1 MKKKTFLDNAHY
13 GKNNW
18 WRYVITSFTAWI
30 GPLILIIII
39 LIPFFIFYHP
49 LERGIDAQESLNNLN
64 PMILLLFFGV
74 YYILSFLLFYFCTR
88 FIHHKKLIMFINTFY
103 KVKWRKMLKGAGLW
117 FALMG
122 CALIIGAIIN
132 PSSVKFSFN
141 PTFFILLILSLIIYS
156 IQASFEEIFFRG
168 YLMQGIG
175 LITRRPVIPL
185 LITSAIFALG
195 HFFNGSDT
203 LSGIGMVISM
213 FIFGITL
220 GIITLGENSLETAM
234 GVHIAHNIFLTTVIN
249 NTGIFGDLP
258 SLFTIGTTYSLGIP
272 AFILLPILL
281 FIVFGKKWDNLQI
294 IFKTRYKLSEIELS
308 KQIPCV
314 NCETLNPSIAIFCKE
329 CGEKITVEYA
339 STLRKSLAFLID
351 FILVLFIFGVLLIA
365 IIYFQIFINIGEINE
380 PLIAFVWIIL
390 SIIILFVYFI
400 FLEKNGLTIG
410 KMIMRIKVVSE
421 FNHNAI
427 SYRQSLIRNLLLV
440 VDLIPYPLPGLLAI
454 IFSAK
459 SPKKQRIGDMVAG
472 TIVIKKS

>member
-1 MKKKTFLDNAHY
+1 M
-13 GKNNW
+13 
-18 WRYVITSFTAWI
+18 
-30 GPLILIIII
+30 
-39 LIPFFIFYHP
+39 
-49 LERGIDAQESLNNLN
+49 
-64 PMILLLFFGV
+64 
-74 YYILSFLLFYFCTR
+74 
-88 FIHHKKLIMFINTFY
+88 
-103 KVKWRKMLKGAGLW
+103 KGAGLW